1 MNPAVQWMTLLYLAG
16 AGAMMGFA
24 FDAYRV
30 LSQRLRFPG
39 WLTAVLDLLYW
50 LASALLVFRLLYEGN
65 QGQLRFYAF
74 LGLFLGVWVYFLI
87 FSVTVQKFVV
97 MLIQVVQRVW
107 KLLVKL
113 LGIVIGMPLIG
124 IWRLTRWTLRLLAAV
139 LRRLLKLALWLT
151 RPLWHFPVKWL
162 TPLYDRL
169 LGSAPLT
176 KLKAW
181 IAAKKQR

>member
-1 MNPAVQWMTLLYLAG
+1 
-16 AGAMMGFA
+16 
-24 FDAYRV
+24 
-30 LSQRLRFPG
+30 
-39 WLTAVLDLLYW
+39 
-50 LASALLVFRLLYEGN
+50 
-65 QGQLRFYAF
+65 
-74 LGLFLGVWVYFLI
+74 
-87 FSVTVQKFVV
+87 

-107 KLLVKL
+107 RLLVKL

-124 IWRLTRWTLRLLAAV
+124 LWRLTRWTLRLLAAV